1 MRSAPIVA
9 SGRALL
15 IRSTVAHGVGA
26 AVAALH
32 PLEDQVV
39 AGLQRE
45 VEMRHQPRLAGDQ
58 LEQGSSISTLSSEDR
73 RSR

>member
-9 SGRALL
+9 SGRNALMPVDDVD
-15 IRSTVAHGVGA
+15 RVGA

-45 VEMRHQPRLAGDQ
+45 MEMRHQPRA
-58 LEQGSSISTLSSEDR
+58 R
-73 RSR
+73 RR